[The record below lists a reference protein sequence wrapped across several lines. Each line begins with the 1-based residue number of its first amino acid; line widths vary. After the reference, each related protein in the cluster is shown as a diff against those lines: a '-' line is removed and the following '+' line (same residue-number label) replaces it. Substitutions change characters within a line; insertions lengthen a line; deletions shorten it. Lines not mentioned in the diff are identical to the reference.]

1 MTSFASVLGP
11 QSVFWLFD
19 LIIISDNMGIFIL
32 FALALI
38 NYRKSQL
45 LNIFSKD
52 EINSCFE
59 NIIFDQINCLKILN
73 DFLNDIN

>member
-1 MTSFASVLGP
+1 
-11 QSVFWLFD
+11 
-19 LIIISDNMGIFIL
+19 MGIFIL

-45 LNIFSKD
+45 LTLNSKD
-52 EINSCFE
+52 EIESCFE
-59 NIIFDQINCLKILN
+59 NIMYDQINCLKILN

>member
-1 MTSFASVLGP
+1 MTSFASVLCP
-11 QSVFWLFD
+11 QSVFWIFD

-38 NYRKSQL
+38 NYRKNQL
-45 LNIFSKD
+45 LSVSNKD
-52 EINSCFE
+52 EINNCFE
-59 NIIFDQINCLKILN
+59 NITFDQINCLKILN